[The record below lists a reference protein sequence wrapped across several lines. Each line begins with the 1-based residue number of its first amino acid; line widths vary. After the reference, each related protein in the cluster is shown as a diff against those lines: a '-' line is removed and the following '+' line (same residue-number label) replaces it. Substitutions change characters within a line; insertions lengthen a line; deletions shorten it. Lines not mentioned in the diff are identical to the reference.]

1 MVRKLK
7 KYKNLVKDNL
17 MTKDDVFAS
26 VQSWLGYIKIAN
38 SYRVRRRI
46 IALYSKLFGGYRI
59 TNEWSRKRGVKTS
72 NELLQNNK

>member
-1 MVRKLK
+1 
-7 KYKNLVKDNL
+7 

-46 IALYSKLFGGYRI
+46 IVLYSKLFGGYRI